1 MYLKCTST
9 SLKMSKRLRAEIRDI
24 NRKGNVYYVVEGN
37 WDDEEK
43 MSFTVR
49 MAVPNSKLNATV
61 NVKVP
66 KDYPFK
72 PPDLKTMELQ
82 LYDGSFAPVKD
93 SYSKGKEAIARKM
106 CDSNVVDGN
115 ECTKIMQLFDYY
127 DGREGGMY
135 NALTRLPEIID
146 NIIFPI
152 VTFYSRLFE
161 KGEGGNLNDALLE
174 SKQKMLK
181 L

>member
-1 MYLKCTST
+1 
-9 SLKMSKRLRAEIRDI
+9 MSKRLRAEIRDI
-24 NRKGNVYYVVEGN
+24 NRKGNTYYIVEGN
-37 WDDEEK
+37 WGDEEN

-49 MAVPNSKLNATV
+49 MAVNSKLNATI

-66 KDYPFK
+66 KDYPFT

-82 LYDGSFAPVKD
+82 LYDQTFASVKD
-93 SYSKGKEAIARKM
+93 SYAKGKDTIAKRM
-106 CDSNVVDGN
+106 CSSNVVDGN

-135 NALTRLPEIID
+135 NALTRLPEIIE